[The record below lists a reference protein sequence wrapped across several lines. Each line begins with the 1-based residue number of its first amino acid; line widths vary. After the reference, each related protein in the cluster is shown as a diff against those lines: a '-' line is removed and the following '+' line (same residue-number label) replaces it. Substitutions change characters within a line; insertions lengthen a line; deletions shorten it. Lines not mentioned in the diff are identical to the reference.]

1 MTFTKEAYPIEG
13 INQSAIEKFDF
24 DDQYYVKNTLDEIE
38 AFANKNYGSIASNI
52 PDEDID
58 MGDDD
63 DIPVPEQ
70 VENNDVVN
78 TITKQPEMKI
88 DDIPDID
95 DTPEVKQ
102 ESVTSSE
109 VSQPASTTSIPTDAS
124 VNALIDDMD
133 DLI

>member
-24 DDQYYVKNTLDEIE
+24 DDQYYVKNTIDEIE

-63 DIPVPEQ
+63 DIPVPEH
-70 VENNDVVN
+70 VENDDVVN
-78 TITKQPEMKI
+78 TTSKSSEMKI

-95 DTPEVKQ
+95 DAPEIKQ
-102 ESVTSSE
+102 EPAKSAE
-109 VSQPASTTSIPTDAS
+109 VSQSASTTSIPTDAS